1 MRGIALADAGAVLN
15 RSGGPKPTAQTGA
28 EPQGVRTMNKR
39 LPADPEG
46 MNDDRAAVAYSALEA
61 FQCLTG
67 IDPKD
72 DTAVSDL
79 LCDLMHWCDRNSDEG
94 FDVALTRARAH
105 YAEETYVEENSI

>member
-1 MRGIALADAGAVLN
+1 
-15 RSGGPKPTAQTGA
+15 
-28 EPQGVRTMNKR
+28 MNKR

-61 FQCLTG
+61 FQGLTG
-67 IDPKD
+67 TDPGD
-72 DTAVSDL
+72 AVSDL

-105 YAEETYVEENSI
+105 YAEETYVEETSI

>member
-1 MRGIALADAGAVLN
+1 M
-15 RSGGPKPTAQTGA
+15 S
-28 EPQGVRTMNKR
+28 KR

-72 DTAVSDL
+72 DTAVPDL